1 MTEEIERAKRMVDV
15 GMEGA
20 EITFQMGE
28 EPTEE
33 EIQKV
38 LDQLDKTGRGHTVG

>member
-1 MTEEIERAKRMVDV
+1 MMTEEIERAKRMVDV

-20 EITFQMGE
+20 EMTFQMGA

-33 EIQKV
+33 EIQVMREK
-38 LDQLDKTGRGHTVG
+38 LGIEDEST